1 MVVVV
6 VVPRRPLRPEGQIWA
21 IERVPGRGGFVLCAF
36 SDSDC
41 PIQSD
46 SNLLW
51 RSRESEEEKE
61 ILEPWIKSKH
71 TRARLAPSKSKSPIQ
86 TLRYVSKIQPRV
98 CVAER

>member
-46 SNLLW
+46 SNIKCFLTYFGA
-51 RSRESEEEKE
+51 
-61 ILEPWIKSKH
+61 LENQKRRK
-71 TRARLAPSKSKSPIQ
+71 K
-86 TLRYVSKIQPRV
+86 Y
-98 CVAER
+98 